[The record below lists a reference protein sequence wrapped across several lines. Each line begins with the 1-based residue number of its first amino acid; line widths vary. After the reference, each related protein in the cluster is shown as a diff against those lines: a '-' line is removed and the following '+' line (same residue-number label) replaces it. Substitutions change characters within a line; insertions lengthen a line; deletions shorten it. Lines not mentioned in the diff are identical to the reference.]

1 MDKNNLK
8 KHFFKRVVSDY
19 KKEENK
25 NNNNNENNELSFL
38 YYIGK
43 RIRIIRKSQKR
54 TISYVAD
61 MAKISPKYLQGVKVG
76 KRNISITNLNKI
88 AKVLNIPISLLLCNE
103 DISNVEKNEK
113 LLSIAMKLKDYS
125 VEELENIDNIINDIK
140 KIEE

>member
-8 KHFFKRVVSDY
+8 KHFFKRVISDY

-25 NNNNNENNELSFL
+25 NSNENNELSFL
-38 YYIGK
+38 SYIGK
-43 RIRIIRKSQKR
+43 RIRMIRKSQKR
-54 TISYVAD
+54 TISYIAD
-61 MAKISPKYLQGVKVG
+61 MAKISPKYLQGVEVG

-88 AKVLNIPISLLLCNE
+88 ARVLNVPISLLLCNE
-103 DISNVEKNEK
+103 EIADMGKNEK